1 MGWLCFVLACRVS
14 LKSGAPFKEGGHNI
28 CCKQILG
35 LSLRNLL
42 IGHETRDIQ
51 GRFTM
56 RNIRIF
62 GLALALLLGVGVNA
76 HAAGP
81 KAEVIHWWT
90 SGGESAAVKKL
101 AEAYEAAGGVWMD
114 TAIAL
119 GEQARSVTINRIVGG
134 NPPTA
139 AQFNTSKQFLD
150 LVEQGML
157 NNVDDVALRDGWDKF
172 LPETVLSAVRVNGH
186 YYAVPVDIH
195 MPTWIWYSK
204 TAFKK
209 AGIANEPK
217 TMDELFA
224 ALDKLKAAGLIPL
237 AHGGQSWQDSIV
249 FTSVLANV
257 GGKDL
262 YLKVLRDRD
271 AAAINSDA
279 FKKVLTTFKRLH
291 TYIDAGSPG
300 RNWNDATAM
309 LITGR
314 AGVQIMGDWAK
325 GEFELA
331 RKTPGKDFGCIAG
344 FGADSPYIIQGDVL
358 VFPKTTNPETVKAQQ
373 LMATVTT
380 APATQVEFSKKKGS
394 IPIRTDVDAS
404 KMDICAQQG
413 IAIMKDKSRQLGNGE
428 IFLSPDQNG
437 ALSDI
442 LTAYWNKDMPAE
454 KVQRDI
460 ASALRN

>member
-1 MGWLCFVLACRVS
+1 
-14 LKSGAPFKEGGHNI
+14 
-28 CCKQILG
+28 
-35 LSLRNLL
+35 
-42 IGHETRDIQ
+42 
-51 GRFTM
+51 M
-56 RNIRIF
+56 RKIDKC
-62 GLALALLLGVGVNA
+62 GLALALLLGGSAAA

-101 AEAYEAAGGVWMD
+101 AEAYEAGGGVWMD
-114 TAIAL
+114 TAVAL

-139 AQFNTSKQFLD
+139 AQFNTTKQFLD

-157 NNVDDVALRDGWDKF
+157 NNVDNVAIRDGWDKF
-172 LPETVLSAVRVNGH
+172 LPETVLKVIKVNGH

-204 TAFKK
+204 AAFKK
-209 AGIANEPK
+209 AGIAAEPK

-237 AHGGQSWQDSIV
+237 AHGGQSWQDNIV
-249 FTSVLANV
+249 FTAVLVNV

-271 AAAINSDA
+271 PAAINSEA
-279 FKKVLTTFKRLH
+279 FKKVLTSFKRLH
-291 TYIDAGSPG
+291 SYIDAGSPG

-309 LITGR
+309 LITGK

-325 GEFELA
+325 GEFDLA
-331 RKTPGKDFGCIAG
+331 KKTAGKDFGCIAG

-358 VFPKTTNPETVKAQQ
+358 VFPKTADPEAIKAQQ
-373 LMATVTT
+373 MIATVVTT
-380 APATQVEFSKKKGS
+380 PATQVAFSNKKGS

-404 KMDICAQQG
+404 RMDMCAQQG

-428 IFLSPDQNG
+428 IFLTPDQNG
-437 ALSDI
+437 SLSDI
-442 LTAYWNKDMPAE
+442 LTAYWNNNIPVE